1 MGAHAPFCPR
11 VTYPIV
17 PWFRAVRASRYI
29 APADAVACEPAMLSL
44 LVFFFLVAIVTS
56 FLCSLWEA
64 VLLSITPS
72 YAQIKVQEGGALGRR
87 LKAFKENIDRPLA
100 AILTLNTIAHTA
112 GAIGVGD
119 QASKI
124 WADANPLIT
133 GLLVPVV
140 MTLAILVLS
149 ELIPKTL
156 GANYWK
162 ELAPF
167 TARSLAF
174 IIKALYP
181 LVWFS
186 QFVTKALKK
195 EDVGSAFSRSDFL
208 AMADI
213 GARHGVF
220 EQQESELLGNLL
232 RFKDVRARDVMTPR
246 TVVKAAP
253 ASQTVGE
260 FFEAHK
266 EFRFSRIPLYELDS
280 RDHVIGYFLKDELLA
295 RMVDNRGSDE
305 LRSLKRD
312 IIAVAENYPIIEL
325 LNRFLSDREHI
336 ALVVDDF
343 GGMAGIVTMEDV
355 IETLIGSEIVDESD
369 HAADMQGLARRNWE
383 RRARRLGLV
392 VEGGEGSGEV
402 TAQEPEK
409 N

>member
-1 MGAHAPFCPR
+1 
-11 VTYPIV
+11 
-17 PWFRAVRASRYI
+17 
-29 APADAVACEPAMLSL
+29 MLSL
-44 LVFFFLVAIVTS
+44 LIAFFLIAIVTS

-87 LKAFKENIDRPLA
+87 LQAFKENVDRPLA
-100 AILTLNTIAHTA
+100 AILTLNTIAHTV

-133 GLLVPVV
+133 GLFVPVV

-174 IIKALYP
+174 VIKALYP

-220 EQQESELLGNLL
+220 EPQESEILSNLL
-232 RFKDVRARDVMTPR
+232 RFNAVQAKDVMTPR
-246 TVVKAAP
+246 TVVKAAS
-253 ASQTVGE
+253 ACQSIGE
-260 FFEAHK
+260 FFDANREL
-266 EFRFSRIPLYELDS
+266 RFSRIPIHEKDS
-280 RDHVIGYFLKDELLA
+280 RDHVIGYFLKDQLLA
-295 RMVDNRGSDE
+295 AMVEQKGHEE
-305 LRSLKRD
+305 LRALKRE
-312 IIAVAENYPIIEL
+312 IITIPEDYPIVEL
-325 LNRFLSDREHI
+325 FNRFLEAREHI
-336 ALVVDDF
+336 GLVVDQF
-343 GGMAGIVTMEDV
+343 GGMAGIVTLEDI
-355 IETLIGSEIVDESD
+355 IETLIGIEIVDESD
-369 HAADMQGLARRNWE
+369 HTADMQVLARRAWE
-383 RRARRLGLV
+383 QRARRLGLV
-392 VEGGEGSGEV
+392 LEGSEAAVDSAEAPNAPGGKE
-402 TAQEPEK
+402 

>member
-1 MGAHAPFCPR
+1 
-11 VTYPIV
+11 
-17 PWFRAVRASRYI
+17 
-29 APADAVACEPAMLSL
+29 MLSL
-44 LVFFFLVAIVTS
+44 LVFFFLIAIVTS

-87 LKAFKENIDRPLA
+87 LQRFKENVDRPLA
-100 AILTLNTIAHTA
+100 AILTLNTIAHTV

-124 WADANPLIT
+124 WSDANPLIT
-133 GLLVPVV
+133 GLVVPVV

-174 IIKALYP
+174 VIKALYP

-195 EDVGSAFSRSDFL
+195 DEVDSAFTRSDFL

-220 EQQESELLGNLL
+220 EQQESEIIGHLL
-232 RFKDVRARDVMTPR
+232 RFKDVQVRDVMTPR
-246 TVVKAAP
+246 TVVKAASSSDTIG
-253 ASQTVGE
+253 A
-260 FFEAHK
+260 FFEGN
-266 EFRFSRIPLYELDS
+266 RDLQFSRIPLYEKGS
-280 RDHVIGYFLKDELLA
+280 HDHVIGYFLKDELLA
-295 RMVDNRGSDE
+295 RMVDHAGDQE
-305 LRSLKRD
+305 LGTLRRD
-312 IIAVAENYPIIEL
+312 IIAVAEEYPMLEL
-325 LNRFLSDREHI
+325 FKRLLASREHI
-336 ALVVDDF
+336 ALVVDPF

-355 IETLIGSEIVDESD
+355 IETLIGIEIVDESD
-369 HAADMQGLARRNWE
+369 DTTDMQVLARRNWE

-392 VEGGEGSGEV
+392 VERHDV
-402 TAQEPEK
+402 ATPAEPEGGQK
-409 N
+409 E

>member
-1 MGAHAPFCPR
+1 M
-11 VTYPIV
+11 
-17 PWFRAVRASRYI
+17 
-29 APADAVACEPAMLSL
+29 MSL
-44 LVFFFLVAIVTS
+44 LIFFFLIAIVTS

-87 LKAFKENIDRPLA
+87 LNAFKENIDRPLA

-119 QASKI
+119 QAAKI
-124 WADANPLIT
+124 WSEANPLIT
-133 GLLVPVV
+133 GLVVPVI

-167 TARSLAF
+167 TARSLSF

-186 QFVTKALKK
+186 QFVTRALKK

-220 EQQESELLGNLL
+220 EQQESEILGNLL
-232 RFKDVRARDVMTPR
+232 RFKDVQAKDVMTPR
-246 TVVKAAP
+246 MVVKAAP
-253 ASQTVGE
+253 ASQTVGDY
-260 FFEAHK
+260 FEAHK

-295 RMVDNRGSDE
+295 RMVDGRGGDE

-312 IIAVAENYPIIEL
+312 IIAVAESYPILQL

-336 ALVVDDF
+336 ALVVDEF
-343 GGMAGIVTMEDV
+343 GGMAGVVTMEDV
-355 IETLIGSEIVDESD
+355 IETLIGIEIVDESD
-369 HAADMQGLARRNWE
+369 HAADMQNLARLNWE

-392 VEGGEGSGEV
+392 VEVGENAE
-402 TAQEPEK
+402 EPTPDGDEK
-409 N
+409 K